1 MGKKSPKGINTI
13 FRQTASALRAARQ
26 TEVFSRIKRN
36 IPYLNKEVSK
46 TNFVQKITKNGL
58 KMSKNAPKITKKLTK
73 FAKKVK

>member
-26 TEVFSRIKRN
+26 TEVFSRVKRN
-36 IPYLNKEVSK
+36 IPYLNKNITANNLVK
-46 TNFVQKITKNGL
+46 KITKNGL
-58 KMSKNAPKITKKLTK
+58 KMGKNTPKITKKLTK